1 MIDGKQSLLMFSVLS
16 ALPYQPFSAMMRRI
30 SRLKSPKGCRFLILS
45 AMICKMSLLMAA
57 STEWA
62 IMRRRRHAHR
72 ICVSGHWEFTL
83 NIIDGIGRFWI
94 LFSGIAVSR
103 RCSDADYRGF
113 EPALSDIKLLPM
125 AV

>member
-1 MIDGKQSLLMFSVLS
+1 
-16 ALPYQPFSAMMRRI
+16 
-30 SRLKSPKGCRFLILS
+30 
-45 AMICKMSLLMAA
+45 MSLVMAA

-72 ICVSGHWEFTL
+72 ICVSGHWEFML